1 MQSILYK
8 SEPLKE
14 DISVFHSVFF
24 GEWNEIKDAISHT
37 QSCQVHAY
45 AICKGTSRYYLKQ
58 IGKPSNYEWFY
69 QAIIDLYVGDV
80 MGDQQK
86 VNDALEYL
94 HSL

>member
-1 MQSILYK
+1 MFKFDSFNENI
-8 SEPLKE
+8 E
-14 DISVFHSVFF
+14 VFHSVFF
-24 GEWNEIKDAISHT
+24 DEWNEIKDAISHT
-37 QSCQVHAY
+37 KSCQVHAY

-58 IGKPSNYEWFY
+58 IGTPSNYEWFY

-80 MGDQQK
+80 TCDQQK